1 MPHLFMVRSR
11 LGPVN
16 AFRQPLSPSDN
27 HPQKQNG
34 RPAFAN
40 RPNLVLNRGLQRVD
54 VGSLQALGATHDFKL
69 NGLAVV
75 Q

>member
-1 MPHLFMVRSR
+1 MPHLLMVRSR
-11 LGPVN
+11 PWPVN
-16 AFRQPLSPSDN
+16 AFRQPLLLYDN
-27 HPQKQNG
+27 HPKKQNG

-54 VGSLQALGATHDFKL
+54 VGSLQALRATHDFKL